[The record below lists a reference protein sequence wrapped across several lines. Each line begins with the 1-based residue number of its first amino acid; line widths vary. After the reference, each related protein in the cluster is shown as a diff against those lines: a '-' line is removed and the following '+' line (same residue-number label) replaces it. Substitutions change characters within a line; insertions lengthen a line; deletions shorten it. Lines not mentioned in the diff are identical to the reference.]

1 MFEELEKIIMT
12 NIKKII
18 SLSVLLFLVSMLLN
32 GAVFDK
38 AKFEEELK
46 DFELILSDPSSQ
58 DSIKGIN
65 IRFKQIIKNL
75 TDNII
80 KKYEDR
86 LNKLLFCIK
95 ARILIRE
102 YEDIVNNIEI
112 KEKEINDLLEAHTN
126 LIENYFQYLSST
138 IIKKLKHNIKDLAEK
153 NRIININ
160 KLRIDA
166 EQVIENQGDLTELYN
181 TLSNLD
187 TKSVLELKE
196 LIYKVEQTIL
206 KQNIDKFVANWDKKL
221 NIYKN
226 IKNIDIKATIL
237 DEIYRE
243 AVQIQINLK
252 FKDKVD
258 PELFKITNR
267 YLAIFTKHIEK
278 INIIRSQNA
287 KEMVRKYQKWALQKI
302 IKAESDFKYAD
313 DKLDDKYQENY
324 VKNIFSTKLMIID
337 LKLLDNEV
345 SNIYWDVYGKGLAI
359 IEDVDNIK
367 LILAKKRV
375 SVKKKGFEIL

>member
-1 MFEELEKIIMT
+1 MT

-206 KQNIDKFVANWDKKL
+206 NQNIDKFVANWDKKL

-345 SNIYWDVYGKGLAI
+345 SNIYWDVYGKGLEI

>member
-1 MFEELEKIIMT
+1 MT
-12 NIKKII
+12 NIKKIVG
-18 SLSVLLFLVSMLLN
+18 LSVLLLLVSMLLN

-138 IIKKLKHNIKDLAEK
+138 IIKKLKLNIKDLAEK

-278 INIIRSQNA
+278 INIIRSQNT

-345 SNIYWDVYGKGLAI
+345 SNIYWDVYGKGLEI